1 MTDQNSA
8 NHLVDHLFRQESG
21 KMVSVLINIFGSE
34 HLELAEDVVQSTLI
48 KALENWKFNGP
59 PENPQAWLYR
69 VAKNEAIDIIRKE
82 RRSSQFD
89 FSDPEHQLLTSEYTL
104 NTTMDQ
110 FWKEDQ
116 IKDDFLGMMFACCH
130 PDISSEAQVTF
141 ILKTLCGFST
151 KEVAKAFL
159 TSEDIISKR
168 IYRTKE
174 HFRKNNIRPTLSSV
188 NDIETKVSAVAS
200 AIYLIFNEGYNST
213 NHEKLIRQDLI
224 SQALYL
230 SKELL
235 SNQKT
240 NLPEINA
247 MMALMCFHSART
259 DSRTSVQGEIILLKD
274 QDRSQWN
281 QELIEAGQ
289 YYLAESSNGERIS
302 MYHFE
307 AMIAF
312 EHCLAKDFESTQW
325 DRILHHYDQMLEI
338 QYDPVIYLN
347 RCLVVVQVLGPRKA
361 LQEIKKLDTNTAME
375 KYYLYHAALAEIFTL
390 LKDHEL
396 AVFHCEKAIELT
408 QSEREKN
415 LLRRKLNALRI

>member
-1 MTDQNSA
+1 MVA
-8 NHLVDHLFRQESG
+8 VLV
-21 KMVSVLINIFGSE
+21 NIFGGK
-34 HLELAEDVVQSTLI
+34 HLELAEDVVQSTLV

-69 VAKNEAIDIIRKE
+69 VAKNQAIDIIRKE

-89 FSDPEHQLLTSEYTL
+89 FSDPEHQLLTSEYSLT
-104 NTTMDQ
+104 TTMDQ
-110 FWKEDQ
+110 FWKDEQ

-130 PDISSEAQVTF
+130 PDISSESQVTF

-159 TSEDIISKR
+159 TTEDIISKR

-188 NDIETKVSAVAS
+188 QDVENKVSAIAS
-200 AIYLIFNEGYNST
+200 VIYLIFNEGYNST
-213 NHEKLIRQDLI
+213 NHEKLIREDLI

-230 SKELL
+230 TRELL
-235 SNQKT
+235 SHEPT

-247 MMALMCFHSART
+247 MMALMCFHAARIE
-259 DSRTSVQGEIILLKD
+259 SRTSSQGEIILLKD
-274 QDRSQWN
+274 QDRSVWN

-289 YYLAESSNGERIS
+289 YYLAESSKGDRIS
-302 MYHFE
+302 LYHFE

-325 DRILHHYDQMLEI
+325 DRILYHYDQMLSI

-347 RCLVVVQVLGPRKA
+347 RCLVLLQVQGPKKA
-361 LQEIKKLDTNTAME
+361 LQAIKKLDTNQAME
-375 KYYLYHAALAEIFTL
+375 KYYLYHSSLVEIFTQL
-390 LKDHEL
+390 EDKEL
-396 AVFHCEKAIELT
+396 AIYHCQKAIELT
-408 QSEREKN
+408 QSESEKKLLKAKLEN
-415 LLRRKLNALRI
+415 LKK